1 MKISE
6 PEQSKLAASISMAK
20 LPASS
25 TTGDASGY
33 GQSADWLRVGAWS
46 FPKDRI
52 AIIGEYLGDIKIW
65 LDTGLTLEM
74 SLRENVDI
82 RTAQRAI
89 LNEPD
94 ATKFIRTVVVGRS

>member
-1 MKISE
+1 M
-6 PEQSKLAASISMAK
+6 
-20 LPASS
+20 
-25 TTGDASGY
+25 
-33 GQSADWLRVGAWS
+33 GAWS

-52 AIIGEYLGDIKIW
+52 AIIGESCGDIKIW

-74 SLRENVDI
+74 SLRDNVDL

-89 LNEPD
+89 LTESD